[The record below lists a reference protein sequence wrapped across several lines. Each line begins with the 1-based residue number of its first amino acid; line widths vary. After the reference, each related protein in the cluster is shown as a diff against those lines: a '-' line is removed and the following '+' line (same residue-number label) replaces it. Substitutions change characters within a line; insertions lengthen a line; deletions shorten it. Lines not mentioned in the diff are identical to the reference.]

1 MALSSRVESSPA
13 SSRHYLF
20 ERGGTSMWT
29 AVTWDWS
36 NNAYGPTLK
45 IVRNPHTAATP
56 NISTKARLTRCCVV
70 LPLLQA
76 WSTATSHIKKR
87 TIANTA
93 RLFSSMDS
101 LLHSS
106 EFFEIVTLRF
116 ACCSDTDHQHFSKT
130 YIAPLSGDLR
140 CDALYPEQCRTGN
153 RGYLGNVASLAES

>member
-1 MALSSRVESSPA
+1 
-13 SSRHYLF
+13 
-20 ERGGTSMWT
+20 MWT
-29 AVTWDWS
+29 PVTWDWS
-36 NNAYGPTLK
+36 NNAYGHTLK
-45 IVRNPHTAATP
+45 IGANPHVAATP

-76 WSTATSHIKKR
+76 WSTATSHIKNR

-116 ACCSDTDHQHFSKT
+116 ACRSDTDH
-130 YIAPLSGDLR
+130 
-140 CDALYPEQCRTGN
+140 
-153 RGYLGNVASLAES
+153 